1 MHFALVGVT
10 VLVPAQDDLL
20 GQNFGLV
27 EQQNYLLERLHKVHV
42 LVAELLHLQDQSQLR
57 PVCRGE
63 SLQQGAVRLQVTN
76 SLVGN
81 QLLLLVPF
89 AQ

>member
-1 MHFALVGVT
+1 MEPFDKLAHLFEEMHFALVGVT

-42 LVAELLHLQDQSQLR
+42 LVAELLHL
-57 PVCRGE
+57 
-63 SLQQGAVRLQVTN
+63 
-76 SLVGN
+76 
-81 QLLLLVPF
+81 
-89 AQ
+89 